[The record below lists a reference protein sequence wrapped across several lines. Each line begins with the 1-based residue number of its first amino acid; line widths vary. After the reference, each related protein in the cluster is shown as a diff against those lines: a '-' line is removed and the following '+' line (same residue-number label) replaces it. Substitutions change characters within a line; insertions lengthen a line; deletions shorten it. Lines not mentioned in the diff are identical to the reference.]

1 MEWLIHA
8 LAAAEGAAGEAAGPS
23 LWPQLKHV
31 AWTFVNFLILLWLL
45 NRFLYKPLIG
55 MIDAREKEIEESL
68 RKAAEDR
75 AEAERLRRE
84 FTEQVARAQQEAQAI
99 IAEATRSAQQE
110 ADRILTEAREKAAQD
125 LERAQETI
133 RVEKERALAELRQ
146 EVANLAVAVA
156 GKVIER
162 SLTDEDHARLAAKFV
177 EEVGKH

>member
-1 MEWLIHA
+1 M
-8 LAAAEGAAGEAAGPS
+8 
-23 LWPQLKHV
+23 KHV
-31 AWTFVNFLILLWLL
+31 AWTFVNFLVLLWIL
-45 NRFLYKPLIG
+45 NRFLYKPLLG
-55 MIDAREKEIEESL
+55 MIEAREKEIEESL

-133 RVEKERALAELRQ
+133 RLEKERALAELRQ
-146 EVANLAVAVA
+146 EVASLAVAVA
-156 GKVIER
+156 GKIIER
-162 SLTDEDHARLAAKFV
+162 SLTDEDHTRLAAKFV